1 MSAQTRVMIDPTVRQ
16 AIRISC
22 VIAVFEHRVASHA
35 TCSSNSRVC
44 PAPCLAHG
52 TAATTIP
59 CWRQRTGGAW
69 ACRNTI
75 VVPTSNE
82 RQRRTP

>member
-1 MSAQTRVMIDPTVRQ
+1 MIDPTVRQ

-22 VIAVFEHRVASHA
+22 VIAVFEHCVASHA
-35 TCSSNSRVC
+35 TCLSNWRVC

-59 CWRQRTGGAW
+59 CWRQRTRGAG
-69 ACRNTI
+69 ACKNTI